1 MTTTARRIVSA
12 LCALVVF
19 VLLFAITADAQQ
31 AKLENP
37 LDPAFSTVSGFI
49 AGFLRAVVMISMPI
63 ITLFI
68 VYSGFL
74 FVTARGN
81 QEQISRARKNFFWV
95 IIGAILIL
103 GAWVL
108 ATLIG
113 GTVTQLVGS

>member
-1 MTTTARRIVSA
+1 MRRFLAVILPAFTLIFLACGVE
-12 LCALVVF
+12 
-19 VLLFAITADAQQ
+19 AQ
-31 AKLENP
+31 ATLENP
-37 LDPAFSTVSGFI
+37 LNPAFSTVSGFI
-49 AGFLRAVVMISMPI
+49 AGFLRAIVVVSMPI

-74 FVTARGN
+74 FVTARGDT
-81 QEQISRARKNFFWV
+81 EQIKKARNNFFWV

-113 GTVTQLVGS
+113 GTVTQLVGGR